1 MLTCP
6 ENPYYLKLPGQG
18 DSLDACE
25 AGQLMACAET
35 AELGGGGPEGAAGG
49 DGEGEGQPKSKYIPE
64 HGAIADDSVVE
75 DRWGKSKE
83 YSALRR
89 TCEIWGFIVVFF
101 VKLALVGKKFMYRG
115 GWTEE
120 RQSARK
126 AELAVWLREGLVKL
140 GPTFIKI
147 GQQFSTRVD
156 VLSPEFIKELEK
168 LQDSVPPFSSDI
180 AMRTIEEEIGGPIE
194 SKFRSVDR
202 KPIAA
207 ASLGQVH
214 RCVLQ
219 DGREAVVKVQRPGL
233 KGLFEIDL
241 KNIRK
246 IAQFLQ
252 AVDPKTDGAARDWV
266 AIYDECCRILYQE
279 IDYTMEGKYA
289 DNFRENFSD
298 TDWVK
303 VPEVYW
309 ELTTPQIL
317 TMEYAP
323 GIKINRADE
332 LDRLGIDKERIARL
346 SVECYLQQ
354 ILKKGLFH
362 ADPHPGNI
370 AVDPRDQGTLIFYDF
385 GMMGRIPDG
394 IRGGLINLFYAVY
407 KKNADDCIDSL
418 VTMGVL
424 VPGGDMTAVKRT
436 ARFFLD
442 SLAERLEAQKKER
455 EEMGSAY
462 NDDFKGKR
470 SKEDSKAVRKK
481 ILANIGQDLLVV
493 AADQPFR
500 FPALFTFVVR
510 AFSVLDGIGKSLDPK
525 FDISEIA
532 RPYAKDL
539 ILESKPL
546 ARFSDKW
553 KEKSEL
559 QNRAFKNLFTGPNS
573 IEYIEQTIEQL
584 ERGDLKLRVRA
595 LEAERA
601 VDRVR
606 VMQGATTSAV
616 VAGVFLNGAALLTA
630 AAAAPLAISATY
642 VGAAVCGLS
651 FLGKIMKIKK
661 LEKKEASFTGA

>member
-1 MLTCP
+1 
-6 ENPYYLKLPGQG
+6 
-18 DSLDACE
+18 
-25 AGQLMACAET
+25 
-35 AELGGGGPEGAAGG
+35 
-49 DGEGEGQPKSKYIPE
+49 
-64 HGAIADDSVVE
+64 
-75 DRWGKSKE
+75 
-83 YSALRR
+83 
-89 TCEIWGFIVVFF
+89 
-101 VKLALVGKKFMYRG
+101 
-115 GWTEE
+115 
-120 RQSARK
+120 
-126 AELAVWLREGLVKL
+126 
-140 GPTFIKI
+140 
-147 GQQFSTRVD
+147 
-156 VLSPEFIKELEK
+156 
-168 LQDSVPPFSSDI
+168 
-180 AMRTIEEEIGGPIE
+180 
-194 SKFRSVDR
+194 
-202 KPIAA
+202 
-207 ASLGQVH
+207 
-214 RCVLQ
+214 
-219 DGREAVVKVQRPGL
+219 
-233 KGLFEIDL
+233 
-241 KNIRK
+241 
-246 IAQFLQ
+246 
-252 AVDPKTDGAARDWV
+252 
-266 AIYDECCRILYQE
+266 
-279 IDYTMEGKYA
+279 
-289 DNFRENFSD
+289 
-298 TDWVK
+298 
-303 VPEVYW
+303 
-309 ELTTPQIL
+309 
-317 TMEYAP
+317 
-323 GIKINRADE
+323 
-332 LDRLGIDKERIARL
+332 
-346 SVECYLQQ
+346 
-354 ILKKGLFH
+354 
-362 ADPHPGNI
+362 
-370 AVDPRDQGTLIFYDF
+370 
-385 GMMGRIPDG
+385 MGRIPDG

-442 SLAERLEAQKKER
+442 SLAERLEAQKKE
-455 EEMGSAY
+455 
-462 NDDFKGKR
+462 
-470 SKEDSKAVRKK
+470 SKAVRKK

-595 LEAERA
+595 LGAERA

-606 VMQGATTSAV
+606 IMQGATTSAV

>member
-1 MLTCP
+1 
-6 ENPYYLKLPGQG
+6 
-18 DSLDACE
+18 
-25 AGQLMACAET
+25 
-35 AELGGGGPEGAAGG
+35 
-49 DGEGEGQPKSKYIPE
+49 
-64 HGAIADDSVVE
+64 
-75 DRWGKSKE
+75 
-83 YSALRR
+83 
-89 TCEIWGFIVVFF
+89 
-101 VKLALVGKKFMYRG
+101 
-115 GWTEE
+115 
-120 RQSARK
+120 
-126 AELAVWLREGLVKL
+126 
-140 GPTFIKI
+140 
-147 GQQFSTRVD
+147 
-156 VLSPEFIKELEK
+156 
-168 LQDSVPPFSSDI
+168 
-180 AMRTIEEEIGGPIE
+180 
-194 SKFRSVDR
+194 
-202 KPIAA
+202 
-207 ASLGQVH
+207 
-214 RCVLQ
+214 
-219 DGREAVVKVQRPGL
+219 
-233 KGLFEIDL
+233 
-241 KNIRK
+241 
-246 IAQFLQ
+246 
-252 AVDPKTDGAARDWV
+252 
-266 AIYDECCRILYQE
+266 
-279 IDYTMEGKYA
+279 
-289 DNFRENFSD
+289 
-298 TDWVK
+298 
-303 VPEVYW
+303 
-309 ELTTPQIL
+309 
-317 TMEYAP
+317 
-323 GIKINRADE
+323 
-332 LDRLGIDKERIARL
+332 
-346 SVECYLQQ
+346 
-354 ILKKGLFH
+354 
-362 ADPHPGNI
+362 
-370 AVDPRDQGTLIFYDF
+370 
-385 GMMGRIPDG
+385 
-394 IRGGLINLFYAVY
+394 
-407 KKNADDCIDSL
+407 
-418 VTMGVL
+418 MGVL

-481 ILANIGQDLLVV
+481 ILANIGQDLLV
-493 AADQPFR
+493 
-500 FPALFTFVVR
+500 VVR

-606 VMQGATTSAV
+606 IMQGATTSAV